1 MLFFAQLQQFFDR
14 YKRLNEYKPSTA
26 EQLANVDRFK
36 QFGAK
41 MTIKAIGEKYN
52 KTMSEVLQMQ
62 AEEVYEVLLMDFEQS
77 MYQRDLENA
86 YKQLNK

>member
-1 MLFFAQLQQFFDR
+1 LQRFFDR
-14 YKRLNEYKPSTA
+14 YKRLGDYKPSAA
-26 EQLANVDRFK
+26 EELANVDRFK

-62 AEEVYEVLLMDFEQS
+62 AEEIYEVLLMDFEQS
-77 MYQRDLENA
+77 MYQRDLEKA

>member
-1 MLFFAQLQQFFDR
+1 M
-14 YKRLNEYKPSTA
+14 
-26 EQLANVDRFK
+26 ANVDRFK

-41 MTIKAIGEKYN
+41 MTIKTIGEKYN

>member
-1 MLFFAQLQQFFDR
+1 
-14 YKRLNEYKPSTA
+14 
-26 EQLANVDRFK
+26 
-36 QFGAK
+36 
-41 MTIKAIGEKYN
+41 MTIKTIGEKYN

>member
-1 MLFFAQLQQFFDR
+1 MHSFFER
-14 YKRLNEYKPSTA
+14 YKRLNEYKPSAA

-62 AEEVYEVLLMDFEQS
+62 AEEIYEVLLMDFEQS

>member
-1 MLFFAQLQQFFDR
+1 LSEFFER
-14 YKRLNEYKPSTA
+14 YKRLGDYKPTPA

-41 MTIKAIGEKYN
+41 MTIKALGEKYN
-52 KTMSEVLQMQ
+52 KTMTEILQLQ

-77 MYQRDLENA
+77 MYQKDLENA
-86 YKQLNK
+86 HKLLNKK

>member
-1 MLFFAQLQQFFDR
+1 LHSFFDR
-14 YKRLNEYKPSTA
+14 YKRLNDYKPSA
-26 EQLANVDRFK
+26 VEQLANVDRFK
-36 QFGAK
+36 AFGAK

-52 KTMSEVLQMQ
+52 KTMSEVLQLQ

>member
-1 MLFFAQLQQFFDR
+1 
-14 YKRLNEYKPSTA
+14 
-26 EQLANVDRFK
+26 LANVDRFK

>member
-1 MLFFAQLQQFFDR
+1 
-14 YKRLNEYKPSTA
+14 
-26 EQLANVDRFK
+26 
-36 QFGAK
+36 

-62 AEEVYEVLLMDFEQS
+62 AEEVYEVLLMDSEQS